1 MFGTLDCNHRRIRE
15 PRVSH
20 TLLQSLG
27 LAVAGIGGHVQDANA
42 NIGDLAI
49 EALAE

>member
-1 MFGTLDCNHRRIRE
+1 
-15 PRVSH
+15 
-20 TLLQSLG
+20 LQSLG